1 MRNHEYITKMCLG
14 ILLKPSACNLIKKI
28 LWYRGLQLYYCNR
41 CFPVNF
47 AKYFRIFPRVHFYFL
62 FRTNIRN
69 DTWMR
74 MTSLTVGKFLRV
86 PLCKL
91 LDDSYVESSFSIITR
106 RIVNSILK
114 VTLQLKIWPALISL
128 RGNSFI
134 KV

>member
-28 LWYRGLQLYYCNR
+28 LWYRGPQLYYCNR

-62 FRTNIRN
+62 FRTNTRN

-74 MTSLTVGKFLRV
+74 MTSLTVGNFFESTTMQVTWSQLCWKFLLNNYKAHCQQYFERNTTIKDLAGV
-86 PLCKL
+86 
-91 LDDSYVESSFSIITR
+91 D
-106 RIVNSILK
+106 
-114 VTLQLKIWPALISL
+114 QLK
-128 RGNSFI
+128 G
-134 KV
+134 

>member
-14 ILLKPSACNLIKKI
+14 ILLKPSACNFIKKI
-28 LWYRGLQLYYCNR
+28 LWYRGLQLYYCNS

-91 LDDSYVESSFSIITR
+91 LDDSYVESSFSTITR